1 MTFTLEST
9 DRFPDAATIA
19 KAWKFEGV
27 SVVPLRAHH
36 GAQVI
41 VRPADGCDW
50 VLKHCRVE
58 GMNPARLEATL
69 AALDAAGAR
78 LSPNFI
84 PAIRPLA
91 DGRRA
96 LEFEGRL
103 YYVMALV
110 EGRRPSYRREREIA
124 PVLSA
129 LGKLHAGG
137 ADAAA
142 GLGRA
147 LGEPLTIS
155 LESFWRAQMEWFEW
169 LDHKLSRRGEDL
181 TRGGQFFANRHGAFA
196 ELAAAADSYL
206 RGKLGDLARVQC
218 PLVLAH
224 GDSYE
229 NNYMLARDSELPWLL
244 DLESVALRPG
254 ASDLCVPLVIFGNT
268 HRWSADR
275 LRRVLDVYERERTLP
290 DVERELLR
298 AMLIFPRQWTRSMHA
313 LVRRR
318 PKQRLDWGTLRN
330 LAACLLA
337 LPAHKRFADKV
348 KTGW

>member
-1 MTFTLEST
+1 MSFTIEST
-9 DRFPDAATIA
+9 DHFPDPATIGA
-19 KAWKFEGV
+19 AWAFENV

-41 VRPADGCDW
+41 VRSSEGRDW

-58 GMNPARLEATL
+58 GIDRARLEATL

-78 LSPNFI
+78 LDPNFI
-84 PAIRPLA
+84 PAIRPMT
-91 DGRRA
+91 DGRRV
-96 LEFEGRL
+96 LDYEGRF

-110 EGRRPSYRREREIA
+110 EGHRPSYRREREII

-129 LGKLHAGG
+129 LGKLHASS

-142 GLGRA
+142 ELARA
-147 LGEPLTIS
+147 LGEPMTIS
-155 LESFWRAQMEWFEW
+155 VESFWRTQMEWFEW
-169 LDHKLSRRGEDL
+169 LDHKISRRTDDL
-181 TRGGQFFANRHGAFA
+181 TRGGLFFANRHGAFA
-196 ELAAAADSYL
+196 GLAAEADAYL
-206 RGKLGDLARVQC
+206 KRKLGDLSQARC

-229 NNYMLARDSELPWLL
+229 NNYMLARGSDLPWLL

-254 ASDLCVPLVIFGNT
+254 ASDLCVPLVTFGNT
-268 HRWSADR
+268 HRWSADG
-275 LRRVLDVYERERTLP
+275 LRRILDIYERERKLP
-290 DVERELLR
+290 EVERELLR

-318 PKQRLDWGTLRN
+318 PRQRLDWGTLRN
-330 LAACLLA
+330 LTSCLLC
-337 LPAHKRFADKV
+337 LPAHRRFVEEVKR
-348 KTGW
+348 GW